1 MAAYVIAQINI
12 TDPKIYE
19 DYKALVPATIAA
31 FGGEFVV
38 RGGEQQA
45 LEGAA
50 PSERTVVLR
59 FPDMAAARA
68 WYQSPAYQE
77 ARKHRFLN
85 LTPFR
90 KNVNSRRKRSPKH
103 QYFQSKAKI
112 FAFRSTRARVV

>member
-19 DYKALVPATIAA
+19 DYKALVPATVSA

-38 RGGEQQA
+38 RGGEQEA
-45 LEGAA
+45 LEGVA

-68 WYQSPAYQE
+68 WHASPDY
-77 ARKHRFLN
+77 
-85 LTPFR
+85 
-90 KNVNSRRKRSPKH
+90 
-103 QYFQSKAKI
+103 AKPMAI
-112 FAFRSTRARVV
+112 RQAASNGTLLLVDGVD